1 MSGRLQD
8 YAKIF
13 DYNLD
18 ILGITSELILCG
30 EKINEKDTFYILCIK
45 YNPTTQQQCQEGAG

>member
-18 ILGITSELILCG
+18 TLRITSELILCG
-30 EKINEKDTFYILCIK
+30 EKN
-45 YNPTTQQQCQEGAG
+45 